1 MAGFEQANSRFDIF
15 QFPFRFNPGTNGGN
29 VEMGLINKRYL
40 LTLNQRVQGSSPCA
54 PTTLSGLPAAMIVEQ
69 TNKTLA
75 GKDKTEPVPSY

>member
-1 MAGFEQANSRFDIF
+1 
-15 QFPFRFNPGTNGGN
+15 
-29 VEMGLINKRYL
+29 MGLINKSYL